1 MLENIKRS
9 SKNLASVRGLV
20 LCGILVGLY
29 VVLGYFKIYITQ
41 TSRISFTFI
50 STAAA
55 GIILGPTP
63 AMLVGILGD
72 VVGYIIAPSGG
83 AYFPGYAVTYALTGF
98 VYGLFLYKR
107 PFKQTILCI
116 AISQLIISVFL
127 NVGLN
132 TFWSALLYKKAMYLM
147 LGASAV
153 KNAVTF
159 PINAAIVYILAK
171 LIEKTGVKK
180 RY

>member
-1 MLENIKRS
+1 MVENMKRS
-9 SKNLASVRGLV
+9 AKNLATVRGLV
-20 LCGILVGLY
+20 LCGLLIGLY
-29 VVLGYFKIYITQ
+29 TVLGYFKIYITQ

-50 STAAA
+50 STAVA
-55 GIILGPTP
+55 GIILGPIT

-83 AYFPGYAVTYALTGF
+83 AYFPGYAITYALTGF
-98 VYGLFLYKR
+98 VYGLFLYRR
-107 PFKQTILCI
+107 PFRHTLICI
-116 AISQLIISVFL
+116 AAAQLVICILL

-132 TFWSALLYKKAMYLM
+132 TFWSSLLYNKAMYLM

-153 KNAVTF
+153 KNLITF
-159 PINAAIVYILAK
+159 PINTVIVYIIAK